1 MAKCWNPRLVSG
13 FLLTL
18 NAHTSLLISPSPQIA
33 LPTRLIYLYSLSCSW
48 SANDP
53 HSTVKEKNKKI
64 YSLQISFYE
73 LTSQLLWKSCQFPYN
88 LLFSSASRLRFC
100 WRFQGWDALCVK
112 VMALEW
118 QLLLPMTLIR
128 EPLSWEVPWEVP
140 RPIPT
145 SWTHLSN
152 CQPQGLSP
160 WKQQRRT
167 GSPSRRDLS
176 ISEGGKSRLEQE
188 AARCLFI
195 YQPGWASPGRARG
208 GDITEVLQRCFLL
221 QGKPRT
227 LKCFFLAHCEEEG
240 LPR

>member
-1 MAKCWNPRLVSG
+1 MKNQHSTSPFPVPSSFNTRILCLGNCCLCFSIRLKVSSHPSPILLEEMAKCWNPRLVSG

-53 HSTVKEKNKKI
+53 HSTVKEKNKNKKI

-128 EPLSWEVPWEVP
+128 ETLSW
-140 RPIPT
+140 
-145 SWTHLSN
+145 
-152 CQPQGLSP
+152 
-160 WKQQRRT
+160 
-167 GSPSRRDLS
+167 
-176 ISEGGKSRLEQE
+176 
-188 AARCLFI
+188 
-195 YQPGWASPGRARG
+195 
-208 GDITEVLQRCFLL
+208 
-221 QGKPRT
+221 
-227 LKCFFLAHCEEEG
+227 
-240 LPR
+240 